1 MSKPTRQF
9 IDDLLSAWN
18 SHNVERAAELYA
30 LDYEGVDVSQSAPHH
45 GHAGV
50 RQMLTTYLSAFPD
63 LQFTNESTV
72 VEDNRAVLIWIA
84 NGTHRGRLMN
94 IPPSEHKIQVRGVS
108 VLTLEN
114 SRITR
119 ALYIWDVAGLLR
131 DIGLLPELWRG
142 AGAHT
147 EFFAGYSF
155 QMEVQHAI

>member
-9 IDDLLSAWN
+9 IDALLSARN
-18 SHNVERAAELYA
+18 SHDVGRAAEFYSP
-30 LDYEGVDVSQSAPHH
+30 DYKGVDVSQSAPHH
-45 GHAGV
+45 GHAGI
-50 RQMLTTYLSAFPD
+50 RQMLTTYLTAFPD

-131 DIGLLPELWRG
+131 DIGLLPEL
-142 AGAHT
+142 
-147 EFFAGYSF
+147 
-155 QMEVQHAI
+155 